1 MKKNKI
7 TPNNLSKD
15 MKKSMKTRVIASIIA
30 CLIIAPL
37 IIFGDWLIFGA
48 VAVLVFIANFEC
60 VDCGKRQYSKG
71 LYIVTILL
79 GYLLVYWPVFREF
92 FDKEFNLS
100 SWHAY
105 AYFMENT
112 IHLSL
117 LVLLIGVVLLFCM
130 VILDKN
136 FTVRDACF
144 LFTFTILINLGL
156 QSLLFIRYVP
166 CLGDVDN
173 SFDTFGESFK
183 SSLLFIYCA
192 IGTFCTDIGAYF
204 IGVFFGKHKINE
216 RISPKKTY
224 EGFVGGIVISA
235 ILSMTFAFLFAA
247 CGNPMLKG
255 TFDLEHWWNIVA
267 LSCLMPFVATLGDFV
282 FSSVKREYGIKDFGN
297 VLPGHGGILD
307 RLDSLIFVFLTAA
320 IYTVIASGGSLI

>member
-224 EGFVGGIVISA
+224 EGFVGGIVVAMLGMVVYCMIVDN
-235 ILSMTFAFLFAA
+235 LFGYSVNYVLAVIY
-247 CGNPMLKG
+247 GLVG
-255 TFDLEHWWNIVA
+255 SIGSVVGDLT
-267 LSCLMPFVATLGDFV
+267 M
-282 FSSVKREYGIKDFGN
+282 SVIKRQAGIKDYGK
-297 VLPGHGGILD
+297 LIPGHGGILD
-307 RLDSLIFVFLTAA
+307 RFDSVIITAPLTEALMILIPMV
-320 IYTVIASGGSLI
+320 V